1 MRFKYKILSLVL
13 ILSLTAQM
21 GYSFELNFFKK
32 KKAKKENNV
41 KEVVLETKD
50 TNLAD
55 KSKKVFSIE
64 QCVEYAINNDP
75 SIKIAVNNLEVQKS
89 RVGQAKSDY
98 FPTLGAG
105 TGYNYQYSN
114 SANYSS
120 SSMWRGGSANNS
132 TGYYQLNASVNQL
145 IWNFGKTTA
154 GINMQKFNR
163 ESAGYD
169 LDYNILTTVYN
180 VKTAYFAVLA
190 ALANVDIYERSVRIN
205 SLNYERTKAMFE
217 EGLKSRIDV
226 VNAEVYLTDA
236 RTQLIDAQYKYDTAL
251 VNLKNSMFY
260 MEDEDFLV
268 ENTENFDFLQK
279 NYKTQTI
286 EIGNIHKTDNKIEND
301 EGVVLLTSGI
311 QKQDIL
317 QNYKFD
323 PYIIEIKEAI
333 QSAYENRPDLKSLKM
348 LVRAQE
354 ESLKQIKRTWAPE
367 ITGSAGYNLRRM
379 DGKSN
384 TGFTASANLDIPIL
398 NIMDIK
404 YRIDEGK
411 SYLKIAQDNVELSQK
426 NINFEVQKYYIAMRR
441 LEKTI
446 PLMADKVRQTLENF
460 ELADGRYAVGLNN
473 FIELQDAQTNYNN
486 AQLAF
491 VQSVF
496 DYNVAREEFKKSMGV
511 R

>member
-1 MRFKYKILSLVL
+1 MYCAMTKKIFMLFLVIVISAQASFALNLNPFKKKQKPKQEQEITTKEETNATKKILSL
-13 ILSLTAQM
+13 
-21 GYSFELNFFKK
+21 E
-32 KKAKKENNV
+32 E
-41 KEVVLETKD
+41 
-50 TNLAD
+50 
-55 KSKKVFSIE
+55 
-64 QCVEYAINNDP
+64 CVEYAINNDP
-75 SIKIAVNNLEVQKS
+75 NIRISANNFEIQKS

-98 FPTLGAG
+98 FPMLGIG
-105 TGYNYQYSN
+105 TGYDYQYSN
-114 SANYSS
+114 SANYTS
-120 SSMWRGGSANNS
+120 SSMWRNS
-132 TGYYQLNASVNQL
+132 SRSNSNGYYQLNASVNQL

-169 LDYNILTTVYN
+169 LDYSILETVYN
-180 VKTAYFAVLA
+180 VRVAYFAVLA

-236 RTQLIDAQYKYDTAL
+236 KTQFIDAQYKYDTAM

-260 MEDEDFLV
+260 MEDRDFSV
-268 ENTENFDFLQK
+268 ENTENFDFLRN
-279 NYKTQTI
+279 NYKMQTI
-286 EIGNIHKTDNKIEND
+286 EIGTIKKNGETDDGEHS
-301 EGVVLLTSGI
+301 VVLLTSGI

-317 QNYKFD
+317 QDYKFN
-323 PYIIEIKEAI
+323 PYIIELKEAI
-333 QSAYENRPDLKSLKM
+333 QNAYENRPDLKSLKM
-348 LVRAQE
+348 IVRAQE
-354 ESLKQIKRTWAPE
+354 ESLKQVKRSWAPE
-367 ITGSAGYNLRRM
+367 ITAGAGYNLRNS
-379 DGKSN
+379 DGQSN
-384 TGFTASANLDIPIL
+384 TGFTASAGLDFPMI

-411 SYLKIAQDNVELSQK
+411 SYLDIAKDNVDLSEK
-426 NINFEVQKYYIAMRR
+426 NINFEVQKYYLAMRR

>member
-1 MRFKYKILSLVL
+1 MYCAMTKKIFILFLAIVISAQASFALNLNPFKKKQKPRQEQEITTKEETNATKKILSL
-13 ILSLTAQM
+13 
-21 GYSFELNFFKK
+21 E
-32 KKAKKENNV
+32 E
-41 KEVVLETKD
+41 
-50 TNLAD
+50 
-55 KSKKVFSIE
+55 
-64 QCVEYAINNDP
+64 CVEYAINNDP
-75 SIKIAVNNLEVQKS
+75 NIRISANNFEIQKS

-98 FPTLGAG
+98 FPMLGIG

-114 SANYSS
+114 SAGYTS
-120 SSMWRGGSANNS
+120 SSMWRNS
-132 TGYYQLNASVNQL
+132 SRSNSNGYYQLNASVNQL

-169 LDYNILTTVYN
+169 LDYSILETVYN
-180 VKTAYFAVLA
+180 VRVAYFAVLA

-236 RTQLIDAQYKYDTAL
+236 KTQLIDAQYKYDTAM

-260 MEDEDFLV
+260 MEDRDFSV
-268 ENTENFDFLQK
+268 ENTENFDFLRN
-279 NYKTQTI
+279 NYKMQTI
-286 EIGNIHKTDNKIEND
+286 EIGTIKKNGETND
-301 EGVVLLTSGI
+301 GEHSVVLLTSGI

-317 QNYKFD
+317 QNYKFN
-323 PYIIEIKEAI
+323 PYIIELKEAI
-333 QSAYENRPDLKSLKM
+333 QNAYENRPDLKSLKM
-348 LVRAQE
+348 IVRAQE
-354 ESLKQIKRTWAPE
+354 ESLKQVKRSWAPE
-367 ITGSAGYNLRRM
+367 ITAGAGYNLRNS
-379 DGKSN
+379 DGQSN
-384 TGFTASANLDIPIL
+384 TGFTASAGLDFPMI

-411 SYLKIAQDNVELSQK
+411 SYLDIAKDNVDLSEK
-426 NINFEVQKYYIAMRR
+426 NINFEVQKYYLAMRR

-496 DYNVAREEFKKSMGV
+496 DYNVAREEFKKSMGA